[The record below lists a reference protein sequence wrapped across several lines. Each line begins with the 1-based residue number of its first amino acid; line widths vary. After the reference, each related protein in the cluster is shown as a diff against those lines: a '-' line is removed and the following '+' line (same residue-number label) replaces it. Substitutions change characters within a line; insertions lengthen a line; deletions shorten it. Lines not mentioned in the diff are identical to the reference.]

1 MRDVVST
8 VVLLVVHRRPLG
20 WDLAVLVVVE
30 TKGDDT
36 SLFTALRSKPVC
48 VTFFATI
55 LVLGALDGR
64 VHVEHTIIVVSISVV
79 VGAEGSVDAVSLE
92 AVVETHGLVALVTL
106 GEASITVGTACIRG
120 HLPLEGE
127 VGLEEGAHTNNVFTV
142 VLGATN
148 AEVIKAVIAGAEAE
162 ADKAD
167 VLDLTIG
174 GVHSSSV
181 LTTILIVVSVVG
193 GLVLVFVLAV
203 SILLII
209 SIFLNP
215 LSNGVA
221 AQELDGVTRNP
232 RHIIVGVVVLVGISL
247 FDPTSVGKEV
257 TAHGGI

>member
-64 VHVEHTIIVVSISVV
+64 VHVEHTIIVVSVSVV
-79 VGAEGSVDAVSLE
+79 VGAEGSVDAISLE

-162 ADKAD
+162 ANKAD

-193 GLVLVFVLAV
+193 GLVLVSV

-257 TAHGGI
+257 TAHGRV